1 MLQLDPKYKPLL
13 LEALED
19 LMYKL
24 SMQLE
29 ELKGEPLTGQR
40 KQLTE
45 KQQAIEELQHFISTQ
60 PG

>member
-1 MLQLDPKYKPLL
+1 MLIDSKYKPLV

-29 ELKGEPLTGQR
+29 ELKGGPLTKER
-40 KQLTE
+40 RELTDKQAKL
-45 KQQAIEELQHFISTQ
+45 EELQHLIS
-60 PG
+60 GMD

>member
-29 ELKGEPLTGQR
+29 ELKGEPLNSAR

-45 KQQAIEELQHFISTQ
+45 KQQQVEDLQHQISAH